1 MPIVDP
7 QAIPDDELRPWIVDE
22 GYENEVSEAMSKFDE
37 TYSETSYMRNAGGHG
52 DSDLDKFRHDDVLKF
67 GEEVMSRDRRE
78 GGSNDEV
85 ASSEGVDYL
94 AVHDDDSVG
103 SNGGVPQM
111 LPMDDEDD
119 NEGEEWDD
127 TMPLAEDEE
136 ILKLTSSL
144 NNIDEKRFMKTYT
157 MRLLMQREKK
167 KRENDFRSGNTKYE
181 NLTNLKKIPTA
192 RYMPTHKTR
201 VYKEWM
207 DAQHELQK
215 ESMKEKA
222 YLLDRPTTAFIDSL
236 IDKEREILA
245 ESFMKQQALDTIAEE
260 DRAYKTR
267 QMEDRY
273 VKTQKMKVFNDQKKC
288 LDRFNKLYPD
298 LKCKIPSSPIDS
310 GRPMTS
316 DGPRP
321 LTGNSGPST
330 SSSRPVTAS
339 VESLDNI
346 EGKLSPLR
354 PLTADKGMMNSTLNR
369 RLKPTFSD
377 KRCDMTLVL
386 GLKAQE
392 TNKFPSSN
400 QDSIPS
406 NRSAIVKYRTPREQ
420 MLDSLTVTS
429 KAGED
434 EAKRKATQRVKLAK
448 NALQDLKKKSN
459 GSESSSGRFSR
470 PATPLNSL
478 GVTGQSSTN
487 APRDHPVFM
496 RPPKAKVKHLRDL
509 MRTTSG
515 VNSRVFNKGLVTSIP
530 FDSHAEKQKNVLAAL
545 QTKEVNETDETG
557 DALINPGFFEAMGPD
572 RIYLSQSSKFHSAD
586 DRHAQQLANREKAFI
601 TEADDIKKW
610 AMESLSGGRQLFH
623 SGGGGFHYS

>member
-22 GYENEVSEAMSKFDE
+22 GYENQVSEAMSKFDE

-52 DSDLDKFRHDDVLKF
+52 DSDLDKFRHDDVMKF
-67 GEEVMSRDRRE
+67 GEDMYSQDRHE
-78 GGSNDEV
+78 GGLDDEV
-85 ASSEGVDYL
+85 INGGDGVDFL

-103 SNGGVPQM
+103 SNGAVPHM
-111 LPMDDEDD
+111 LPMDDEDED
-119 NEGEEWDD
+119 EEWDD
-127 TMPLAEDEE
+127 TTPLAEDDE

-167 KRENDFRSGNTKYE
+167 KREDDFRAGNTQHAS
-181 NLTNLKKIPTA
+181 LTSLKKIPTA

-207 DAQHELQK
+207 DAQQELRK
-215 ESMKEKA
+215 ESFKEKA
-222 YLLDRPTTAFIDSL
+222 YLLDRPTTAFINSL
-236 IDKEREILA
+236 IEKEREILA
-245 ESFMKQQALDTIAEE
+245 ESFMKQNALDSIAEE
-260 DRAYKTR
+260 DRAVKTR
-267 QMEDRY
+267 QMEERNINN
-273 VKTQKMKVFNDQKKC
+273 QKMKVFNDQKKC

-310 GRPMTS
+310 RPMTS
-316 DGPRP
+316 DGRP
-321 LTGNSGPST
+321 LTSDVRPST
-330 SSSRPVTAS
+330 SSTRPSTAS
-339 VESLDNI
+339 MEVLDNI
-346 EGKLSPLR
+346 EGKFSPLR
-354 PLTADKGMMNSTLNR
+354 PLTADKGMNSTLNR

-386 GLKAQE
+386 GLKGQE
-392 TNKFPSSN
+392 ANQFPSSN

-429 KAGED
+429 KAEED
-434 EAKRKATQRVKLAK
+434 EAKRKATRRVKLAN
-448 NALQDLKKKSN
+448 NALHDLKNKSK
-459 GSESSSGRFSR
+459 GSESNSGRFSR

-487 APRDHPVFM
+487 ALRDNPVFM
-496 RPPKAKVKHLRDL
+496 RPPKAKVKQLRDL
-509 MRTTSG
+509 MRTTTG
-515 VNSRVFNKGLVTSIP
+515 VNSRVFNKGLKTSIP

-545 QTKEVNETDETG
+545 RTKEVNETDESG
-557 DALINPGFFEAMGPD
+557 DALITPGFFEAMGPNK
-572 RIYLSQSSKFHSAD
+572 IYLSESKKFLAAD
-586 DRHAQQLANREKAFI
+586 ERHAQQLANREKAFV